1 MSASWSKKD
10 PSENYL
16 VDFSF
21 PDAAS
26 NLTAAT
32 VTVELV
38 SGTDANPALMLI
50 GAPTFTGKM
59 AQQRV
64 GVGQP
69 GCRYNFR
76 CEASAGTNIYTLV
89 TSMPV
94 EYGSPGTGAL
104 AVTDYTS
111 FDEVRAALGVS
122 DEEVGDST
130 LSLPMYGNHLEGEM
144 QALADE
150 LQLAEDIPDTVSAIG
165 SIAPAARTKAQ
176 KRVLSNVSLFATYAV
191 ARHLGTA
198 LAMMAPK
205 TITDG
210 KAGFTRFSDGP
221 YKSVLLQVEGQYE
234 RARTALASAL
244 STLNSTVASD
254 TPLVFFGVASPDK
267 DPVIE

>member
-10 PSENYL
+10 PSENFV
-16 VDFSF
+16 VDFNF
-21 PDAAS
+21 PDATV

-38 SGTDANPALMLI
+38 SGTDATPEAMLV
-50 GAPTFTGKM
+50 GSVTLVGKT

-69 GCRYNFR
+69 GCRYNFK
-76 CEASAGTNIYTLV
+76 CVASAGTNVYTVV
-89 TSMPV
+89 TTMPV
-94 EYGSPGTGAL
+94 EYASAGTGAL
-104 AVTDYTS
+104 VVTDYTS

-122 DEEVGDST
+122 DEEVGDAT
-130 LSLPMYGNHLEGEM
+130 LGLPMYGNHLEGEM
-144 QALADE
+144 QALADD
-150 LQLAEDIPDTVSAIG
+150 LALTEDIAETVSTISA
-165 SIAPAARTKAQ
+165 IAPASRTKPQ
-176 KRVLSNVSLFATYAV
+176 KRVLSNVALFATYAV
-191 ARHLGTA
+191 ARHLGTS

-205 TITDG
+205 AITDG

-221 YKSVLLQVEGQYE
+221 YKSVLLQVEKQYE
-234 RARTALASAL
+234 NTRNALAGAL

-254 TPLVFFGVASPDK
+254 IPLVFFGVASPAT